1 MWANGDVVSYVEKV
15 RSRFEIAMN
24 QTVEFFELGVLPA
37 PDAE

>member
-24 QTVEFFELGVLPA
+24 ETVAFFETGELPEI
-37 PDAE
+37 AE